1 MKRLSLP
8 SILCGLCVTA
18 AFAVFGHPSPAAAQ
32 TCDGI
37 GDGTWNGCRGTGCQV
52 CPEKVAGYDCYFINH
67 PECVQNTSCGGLFYD
82 CDAACPPPTEAD
94 ICGNT
99 NGDGDSM
106 SDALED
112 ELLWRF
118 APVVRLHPNDSYRP
132 SSADWYM
139 ARTHMRF
146 HHTGCG
152 DDQILN
158 KGQITTNNIDLQAHQ
173 NKNGWPGCSHNST
186 WQYSDMRTPNSR
198 FFLQI
203 PNDSAEGTTRLG
215 APSSDWT
222 CYAHVR
228 YAPGSTSQ
236 YDIQYW
242 FFYPYNGAL
251 MAGQGGHEGDW
262 EHITVRVWNDGT
274 SLSQIYFASHDT
286 EGQWFQPWQVSFTA
300 DDRPI
305 VYSAVNSHA
314 SYPSPGTWVR
324 NNLPDDH
331 TADGG
336 PVWDCRRG
344 VWNVGERGLPLN
356 KGRYWLNYS
365 GRWGEIGTAFS
376 GPWGPAY
383 NQNNYWNVN

>member
-1 MKRLSLP
+1 MKALGLRN
-8 SILCGLCVTA
+8 ILCGLCLTA
-18 AFAVFGHPSPAAAQ
+18 AFSLFGQPTPAAAQ
-32 TCDGI
+32 TCDGS
-37 GDGTWNGCRGTGCQV
+37 GDGTWNGCRGTGCSV
-52 CPEKVAGYDCYFINH
+52 CNEKVSGYDCYFINH
-67 PECVQNTSCGGLFYD
+67 PECILNTTCAGQFFD

-94 ICGNT
+94 ICGNS
-99 NGDGDSM
+99 NGDGDNVP
-106 SDALED
+106 DALED

-118 APVVRLHPNDSYRP
+118 APVVRLHPSDSYRP
-132 SSADWYM
+132 SSADWYI

-146 HHTGCG
+146 DHSGCG

-158 KGQITTNNIDLQAHQ
+158 KGQITPYNIDLQSHQ
-173 NKNGWPGCSHNST
+173 NKNGWPSCSHNST

-228 YAPGSTSQ
+228 MAPGSANQ

-251 MAGQGGHEGDW
+251 SAGQGGHEGDW
-262 EHITVRVWNDGT
+262 EHITVRVWDDGT
-274 SLSQIYFASHDT
+274 TVSQIYFSAHNN
-286 EGQWFQPWQVSFTA
+286 EGQWYQPWQVSYTG
-300 DDRPI
+300 DGRPI
-305 VYSAVNSHA
+305 AWSAVNSHA
-314 SYPSPGTWVR
+314 SYPWAGTWVR
-324 NNLPDDH
+324 NNLPDDQ
-331 TADGG
+331 TANGG
-336 PVWDCRRG
+336 PAWDCRRG

-365 GRWGEIGTAFS
+365 GRWGEIGEIFS

-383 NQNNYWNVN
+383 QGYWNAN

>member
-1 MKRLSLP
+1 MRRLFVRGL
-8 SILCGLCVTA
+8 LFGLCA
-18 AFAVFGHPSPAAAQ
+18 AAALAASASPAAAQ
-32 TCDGI
+32 SLTCNGT
-37 GDGTWNGCRGTGCQV
+37 GDGTWNGCRGTGCHV
-52 CPEKVAGYDCYFINH
+52 CQEKVSGYGCYFINH
-67 PECVQNTSCGGLFYD
+67 PNCILNTTCAGLFFD

-94 ICGNT
+94 FCGSGDSD
-99 NGDGDSM
+99 GDGLG
-106 SDALED
+106 DAFED
-112 ELLWRF
+112 ALLWRF
-118 APVVRLHPNDSYRP
+118 APVVRLYPSDSYRP
-132 SSADWYM
+132 SSAVWYM

-146 HHTGCG
+146 HHSGCS

-158 KGQITTNNIDLQAHQ
+158 KGQVTTWNIDLQSHP
-173 NKNGWPGCSHNST
+173 NKNGWPGCGHNNS

-228 YAPGSTSQ
+228 RAPGSPYL

-242 FFYPYNGAL
+242 FFYPYNGPLSGA
-251 MAGQGGHEGDW
+251 GGHEGDW
-262 EHITVRVWNDGT
+262 EHITVRVWDDGT
-274 SLSQIYFASHDT
+274 TISEVYYSAHNN
-286 EGQWFQPWQVSFTA
+286 EGDWYLPWQILYTV
-300 DDRPI
+300 DGRP
-305 VYSAVNSHA
+305 VAYSAQNSHA
-314 SYPSPGTWVR
+314 SYPWAGTWVR

-365 GRWGEIGTAFS
+365 GRWGEIGEVFS

-383 NQNNYWNVN
+383 QAYWNAN